1 MWTQKICY
9 FPILNKH
16 LKQSQ
21 IIIYYVELRQSH
33 LFTGL
38 AKMEL
43 KYSIINFNV
52 YFYYVRKYITNSA
65 LKAYYRHLTCT
76 HMHTH
81 IHKIVSYQLTIKYS
95 CCSYDYI
102 KIG

>member
-65 LKAYYRHLTCT
+65 KPITDILHAHTCT
-76 HMHTH
+76 HT
-81 IHKIVSYQLTIKYS
+81 HKIVSYQLTIKYS
-95 CCSYDYI
+95 CSYDYVN
-102 KIG
+102 IG